1 MESGITRFASNQL
14 TNDRLISNDRCNY
27 RGMIQWTALGC
38 LTLQFCLSPA
48 FVLQAQAGW
57 KPWQIPLNAQPSQT
71 IALPPPPLPTNNT
84 SPQAPPSNGTIL
96 TQVPAGTRLQ
106 MAYTSADRVVVTPEE
121 TMPLTLT
128 VMENLIAWNG
138 QVLIPVNS
146 QVQGRLQPTNGGTQF
161 IAENLIISGIAQPI
175 PLTAKSTV
183 ITRREEIRKGT
194 NVGAILSGAA
204 IGAAAA
210 SAIDLIVGDGKI
222 GIGTILMGAAIG
234 AGTGWWTKGRTY
246 TTVLVVN
253 SQEDLDLTLD
263 AALLLPQTPR

>member
-1 MESGITRFASNQL
+1 MESCTTRFTATRITIN
-14 TNDRLISNDRCNY
+14 R
-27 RGMIQWTALGC
+27 IQWTVLGC

-57 KPWQIPLNAQPSQT
+57 KPWNSPFNSQVSQSVPLP
-71 IALPPPPLPTNNT
+71 PPPPLPSSTP
-84 SPQAPPSNGTIL
+84 SPQAPSSNGTIL

-106 MAYTSADRVVVTPEE
+106 MTYTGADRIVVTPEE

-128 VMENLIAWNG
+128 VTENLIAWNG

-146 QVQGRLQPTNGGTQF
+146 QVQGRLQPASGGTQF
-161 IAENLIISGIAQPI
+161 VAERLIISGIAQPI

-183 ITRREEIRKGT
+183 ITRQEEIRKGT

-246 TTVLVVN
+246 ATVLVVN

-263 AALLLPQTPR
+263 AAVLIPQAPR